1 MAKAQSGTRDDQPR
15 REPSGCWPA
24 PSRTRSGIAN
34 RRRTSCGSLLREYCP
49 TLLAAFQDLT
59 SSDARATRGLA
70 PTPAAATTLRR
81 PRLRAALAR
90 AERRRNLD
98 HQVERILAGLRA
110 EQFRQPELI
119 EQAIRQT
126 ARSRICARSMPRC
139 QHRRAGHGCLLAP
152 DRVYRGAHYL
162 TDALGGVV
170 LALSWLPVT
179 YRVVR
184 PDYW

>member
-1 MAKAQSGTRDDQPR
+1 VLARAQQDAVWDRQQ
-15 REPSGCWPA
+15 A
-24 PSRTRSGIAN
+24 AN
-34 RRRTSCGSLLREYCP
+34 LGRHCCASNCP
-49 TLLAAFQDLT
+49 TLLAVVQGSDLS
-59 SSDARATRGLA
+59 SSDARAALGLA
-70 PTPAAATTLRR
+70 PSPAAATTLRR

-90 AERRRNLD
+90 AGRRRNLD

-119 EQAIRQT
+119 EQAMGQT
-126 ARSRICARSMPRC
+126 ALA
-139 QHRRAGHGCLLAP
+139 HLRALNAAVANIVELAPWLLLAP
-152 DRVYRGAHYL
+152 DRMYRGAHYL

-170 LALSWLPVT
+170 LALSWLLVT

>member
-1 MAKAQSGTRDDQPR
+1 MLARAQQDAVWDRQQ
-15 REPSGCWPA
+15 A
-24 PSRTRSGIAN
+24 AN
-34 RRRTSCGSLLREYCP
+34 LGRHCCASNCP
-49 TLLAAFQDLT
+49 TLLAVVQGSDLS
-59 SSDARATRGLA
+59 SSDARAALGLA
-70 PTPAAATTLRR
+70 PSPAAATTLRR

-90 AERRRNLD
+90 AGRRRNLD

-119 EQAIRQT
+119 EQAMRQT
-126 ARSRICARSMPRC
+126 ALAHLRALKCRGG

-152 DRVYRGAHYL
+152 DRMYRGAHYL

-170 LALSWLPVT
+170 LALSWLLVT
-179 YRVVR
+179 YRIVR

>member
-1 MAKAQSGTRDDQPR
+1 MLARAQQDAVWDRQQ
-15 REPSGCWPA
+15 A
-24 PSRTRSGIAN
+24 AN
-34 RRRTSCGSLLREYCP
+34 LLRHCCVSNCP
-49 TLLAAFQDLT
+49 TLLAVFQDLT
-59 SSDARATRGLA
+59 SSDARATLGLA

-90 AERRRNLD
+90 AGRRRNLD
-98 HQVERILAGLRA
+98 HQVERILARLRA

-119 EQAIRQT
+119 EQAMGQT
-126 ARSRICARSMPRC
+126 ALAHPRALKC
-139 QHRRAGHGCLLAP
+139 RVGQHRRAGHGCLLAP
-152 DRVYRGAHYL
+152 DRMYRGAHYL

-170 LALSWLPVT
+170 LALSWLLVT